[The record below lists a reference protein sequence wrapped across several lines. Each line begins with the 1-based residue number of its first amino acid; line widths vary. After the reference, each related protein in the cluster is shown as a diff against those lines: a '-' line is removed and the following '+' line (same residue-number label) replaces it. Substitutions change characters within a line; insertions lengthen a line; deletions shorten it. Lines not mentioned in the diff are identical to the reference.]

1 MDWKQLLSWP
11 LELKALVLAGVVF
24 GVITFLKL
32 LFRRYKKVSPDDP
45 QFYRV
50 VLSVFAHKTG
60 ALFGILLSLYVGV
73 SIFFSAQPW
82 HLGVHRLFFAVCVFQ
97 VWIWARYFIEL
108 FFERRTL
115 QLSQSDISKATS
127 FRAIAFVANL
137 LLVIVLVLFTLDNFG
152 VNISALVAG
161 LGVGG
166 IAIAL
171 AVQSILGD
179 LFASIT
185 ILLDKPFVVG
195 DMITVGD
202 FSGTIENIGIKTTR
216 VRSVSGEQ
224 VIFSNADLL
233 QSRIRNFKRL
243 YERRVVFCFGLTY
256 QTPLDLIEKIPMI
269 VKEIITNT
277 EDLRFER
284 AHFKGF
290 GASSLDFEVV
300 YFVTQSDYTVY
311 MDRQQSVNL
320 AVARRFSTLQ
330 VDFAY
335 PTTTFYAPKIEE
347 ALVSQAASE
356 TRQAP
361 L

>member
-1 MDWKQLLSWP
+1 VKWDQLLSWP
-11 LELKALVLAGVVF
+11 IELKALVVAGVVF
-24 GVITFLKL
+24 GVILFLKL
-32 LFRRYKKVSPDDP
+32 VFRRFKKVSPADP

-50 VLSVFAHKTG
+50 VLSIFARKTG
-60 ALFGILLSLYVGV
+60 AFFAVFLSLYVGASV
-73 SIFFSAQPW
+73 FFGDKAW
-82 HLGVHRLFFAVCVFQ
+82 HLGAHRFFFAVCVFQ
-97 VWIWARYFIEL
+97 VWIWARAFIEI

-115 QLSQSDISKATS
+115 QLSQGDISKATS

-137 LLVIVLVLFTLDNFG
+137 ALVIILVLFTLDNFG

-171 AVQSILGD
+171 AVQNILGD

-195 DMITVGD
+195 DMVTVGD

-256 QTPLDLIEKIPMI
+256 ETPLDLIEKIPSI

-300 YFVTQSDYTVY
+300 YFVTQSDYTIY

-320 AVARRFSTLQ
+320 AVARRFSSLN

-335 PTTTFYAPKIEE
+335 PTSTLK
-347 ALVSQAASE
+347 VQVASE

-361 L
+361 R